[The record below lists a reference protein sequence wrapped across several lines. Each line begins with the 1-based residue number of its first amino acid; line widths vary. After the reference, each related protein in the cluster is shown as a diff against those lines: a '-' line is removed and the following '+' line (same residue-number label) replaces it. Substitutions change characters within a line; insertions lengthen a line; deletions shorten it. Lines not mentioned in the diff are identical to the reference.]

1 MSELSFLSS
10 LLLRMLFL
18 RLRHCYLEK
27 LSISMSKALLFGK
40 VKWRKLY
47 ELFRDCTQEWQG
59 WGGGR
64 VLFIYLFGCAES
76 SLLCKEAAQQL
87 PLVAVSGLL
96 IEGAL
101 LTAEHGL

>member
-1 MSELSFLSS
+1 MNCSETAPRSG
-10 LLLRMLFL
+10 R
-18 RLRHCYLEK
+18 
-27 LSISMSKALLFGK
+27 
-40 VKWRKLY
+40 
-47 ELFRDCTQEWQG
+47 
-59 WGGGR
+59 GGVGGEFY
-64 VLFIYLFGCAES
+64 LFIYFFGCAES